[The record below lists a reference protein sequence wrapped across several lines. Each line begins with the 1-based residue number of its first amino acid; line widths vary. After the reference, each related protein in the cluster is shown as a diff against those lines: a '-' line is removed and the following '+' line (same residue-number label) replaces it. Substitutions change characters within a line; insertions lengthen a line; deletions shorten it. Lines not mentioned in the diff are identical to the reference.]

1 MLRSIKSFDIKGQ
14 TVLMRLDLN
23 VPLSGENI
31 DDDFRIKA
39 CLPTINYCLSEGAS
53 IVIMSHLGRPN
64 GKFDKKYSLIPVGES
79 LASMLEL
86 PIKFSEDCISQDAID
101 TSLSLKQG
109 EVHLLENL
117 RFYNQEEENDPDF
130 SNKLSRHG
138 RLYINDAFGTS
149 HRMHASNYGVI
160 DNFKNY
166 GMGLLIEKEVQYLKE
181 IINKPKRPLV
191 LLLGGAKV
199 STKLDLI
206 NRYIHKA
213 DKIIIGG
220 GMAFTFLKAM
230 GYNVGKSLLESSMI
244 EKAKSIMDLARV
256 SGKTILF
263 PIDFICAEGI
273 DSLPI
278 KSGINTRNIPEN
290 LMGLDIG
297 PQSIEIFNEALG
309 DSSTVI
315 WNGPMGVFEKSS
327 FSNGTKLIADNLVR
341 LVDENIN
348 VIAGGGD
355 TASALKLFN
364 LIEKI
369 THVST
374 GGGASLELMSGKSLK
389 ALERLEV

>member
-23 VPLSGENI
+23 VPLSGERI

-39 CLPTINYCLSEGAS
+39 CLPTINYCLNEGAS
-53 IVIMSHLGRPN
+53 IVIMSHLGRPD
-64 GKFDKKYSLIPVGES
+64 GKYDNKYSLIPVGES
-79 LASMLEL
+79 LASMLQI

-109 EVHLLENL
+109 EIHLLENL
-117 RFYNQEEENDPDF
+117 RFYKQEEENDTDF
-130 SNKLSRHG
+130 SNQLSRHG

-149 HRMHASNYGVI
+149 HRVHASNYGVV

-199 STKLDLI
+199 STKLELI
-206 NRYIHKA
+206 NRYILKA

-244 EKAKSIMDLARV
+244 EKAKSIIDLARV
-256 SGKTILF
+256 SGKSILL
-263 PIDFICAEGI
+263 PVDFICAEGL
-273 DSLPI
+273 DSLPTNRV
-278 KSGINTRNIPEN
+278 INIRNIPEN

-297 PQSIEIFNEALG
+297 PQSIENFNEALNV
-309 DSSTVI
+309 SSTII

-341 LVDENIN
+341 LVEKNVN

-355 TASALKLFN
+355 TASALKYFN
-364 LIEKI
+364 LIEKL

-374 GGGASLELMSGKSLK
+374 GGGASLELMSGKNLK
-389 ALERLEV
+389 ALEKLEV

>member
-23 VPLSGENI
+23 VPLSGESI

-79 LASMLEL
+79 LASMLEI

-149 HRMHASNYGVI
+149 HRVHASNYGVI

-166 GMGLLIEKEVQYLKE
+166 GMGLLVEKEVQYLKE
-181 IINKPKRPLV
+181 LINKPKRPLV

-244 EKAKSIMDLARV
+244 EKAKSVMDLARV
-256 SGKTILF
+256 SGKTILL
-263 PIDFICAEGI
+263 PVDFICAEGI
-273 DSLPI
+273 DSFPI
-278 KSGINTRNIPEN
+278 KSGINTRNIPEH

-297 PQSIEIFNEALG
+297 PQSIENFNEALG

-374 GGGASLELMSGKSLK
+374 GGGASLELMSGKSIH
-389 ALERLEV
+389 AFERLAV

>member
-23 VPLSGENI
+23 VPLSGERI

-39 CLPTINYCLSEGAS
+39 CLPTINYCLNEGAS

-64 GKFDKKYSLIPVGES
+64 GRYDNKYSLIPVGES
-79 LASMLEL
+79 LASMLEI
-86 PIKFSEDCISQDAID
+86 PIKFSEDCVSQDAID

-109 EVHLLENL
+109 EIHLLENL
-117 RFYNQEEENDPDF
+117 RFYKQEEENDTDF

-166 GMGLLIEKEVQYLKE
+166 GMGLLIEKEIQFLKE
-181 IINKPKRPLV
+181 IINKPKRPLA

-199 STKLDLI
+199 STKLELI
-206 NRYIHKA
+206 NKYINKA

-230 GYNVGKSLLESSMI
+230 GYNVGKSLLESSMV
-244 EKAKSIMDLARV
+244 EKAKSIIDLARA
-256 SGKTILF
+256 SGKSILL
-263 PIDFICAEGI
+263 PIDFICAEDI
-273 DSLPI
+273 NNIST
-278 KSGINTRNIPEN
+278 KTGINSRNIPEN

-297 PQSIEIFNEALG
+297 PQSIENFNEAL
-309 DSSTVI
+309 DASSTII
-315 WNGPMGVFEKSS
+315 WNGPMGVFEENS
-327 FSNGTKLIADNLVR
+327 FSNGTKLIAHNLVR
-341 LVDENIN
+341 LVEGDIN

-355 TASALKLFN
+355 TASALKYFN

>member
-23 VPLSGENI
+23 VPLSGARI

-39 CLPTINYCLSEGAS
+39 CLPTINYCLNEGAS
-53 IVIMSHLGRPN
+53 IVIMSHLGRPD
-64 GKFDKKYSLIPVGES
+64 GKYDNKYSLIPVGES
-79 LASMLEL
+79 LASMLEI

-109 EVHLLENL
+109 EIHLLENL
-117 RFYNQEEENDPDF
+117 RFYKQEEENDTDF

-149 HRMHASNYGVI
+149 HRVHASNYGVI

-199 STKLDLI
+199 STKLELI

-230 GYNVGKSLLESSMI
+230 GYNVGKSLLESRRI
-244 EKAKSIMDLARV
+244 EKAKSIIDLARV
-256 SGKTILF
+256 SGKSILL
-263 PIDFICAEGI
+263 PVDFICAEGF
-273 DSLPI
+273 DSL
-278 KSGINTRNIPEN
+278 STDSVINVRNIPEN

-297 PQSIEIFNEALG
+297 PQSIENFNEAL
-309 DSSTVI
+309 DVSSTII

-341 LVDENIN
+341 LVDENVN

-355 TASALKLFN
+355 TASALKYFN
-364 LIEKI
+364 LIEKL

-374 GGGASLELMSGKSLK
+374 GGGASLELMSGKNLK
-389 ALERLEV
+389 ALEKLEI

>member
-14 TVLMRLDLN
+14 TILMRLDLN
-23 VPLSGENI
+23 VPLSGEKI
-31 DDDFRIKA
+31 KDDFRIKA

-64 GKFDKKYSLIPVGES
+64 GKYNKKYSLIPVGES
-79 LASMLEL
+79 IASMLEI

-109 EVHLLENL
+109 EIHLLENL
-117 RFYNQEEENDPDF
+117 RFYNEEEENDTDF

-160 DNFKNY
+160 NNFKNY
-166 GMGLLIEKEVQYLKE
+166 GMGFLIEKEVKYLKE

-199 STKLDLI
+199 STKLEII
-206 NRYIHKA
+206 NSFIHKA

-230 GYNVGKSLLESSMI
+230 GYNVGKSLIESSMI
-244 EKAKSIMDLARV
+244 EEARTIIDLARA
-256 SGKTILF
+256 SGKKIIL
-263 PIDFICAEGI
+263 PIDFICAE
-273 DSLPI
+273 D
-278 KSGINTRNIPEN
+278 INSAPTNSEINIRNIPEN

-297 PQSIEIFNEALG
+297 PESIENFNEAL
-309 DSSTVI
+309 DVSSTII
-315 WNGPMGVFEKSS
+315 WNGPMGVFENSS

-341 LVDENIN
+341 LVEKNVN

-355 TASALKLFN
+355 TASALKNFN

-374 GGGASLELMSGKSLK
+374 GGGASLELMSGRSLK